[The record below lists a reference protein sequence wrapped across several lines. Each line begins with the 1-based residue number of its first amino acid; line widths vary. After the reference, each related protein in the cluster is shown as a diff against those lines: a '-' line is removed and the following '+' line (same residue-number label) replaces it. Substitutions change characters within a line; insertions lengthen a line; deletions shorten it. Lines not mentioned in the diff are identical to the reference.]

1 MKALTSSRVRRIVVV
16 DDHPMMRVGLRQ
28 YLAQEPD
35 VEVCGEAADAAEALS
50 LLERVSPDLLILDI
64 SLEGRSGLDLLKDL
78 RVRFPEL
85 PVLVHSMHDQSIY
98 AERALRAGARGYLTK
113 QETGD
118 KLLSAVRQVL
128 RGEIFLSESLRA
140 PGKRVRHQRNGTNG
154 SSTLISTLTERE
166 FEVFRL
172 IGRGLHNQEIAKH
185 LHISL
190 KTVEAHRDH
199 IKRKLHLAS
208 STALN
213 LLAVRWEN
221 DPAA

>member
-1 MKALTSSRVRRIVVV
+1 MKTLTSPRVRRIVVV

-35 VEVCGEAADAAEALS
+35 VEVCGEAADAAEALT

-64 SLEGRSGLDLLKDL
+64 SLEGRSGLDLLMDL

-140 PGKRVRHQRNGTNG
+140 PRKRVGKGRNG

-172 IGRGLHNQEIAKH
+172 IGRGLHNQQIAKQ

>member
-1 MKALTSSRVRRIVVV
+1 MKAQASSRVRKIVVV

-35 VEVCGEAADAAEALS
+35 VEVCGEAANATEALS
-50 LLERVSPDLLILDI
+50 VVERVSPDLLILDI

-78 RVRFPEL
+78 RLRFPEL

-140 PGKRVRHQRNGTNG
+140 PRKRARQGRSG